1 MCACRTLPKY
11 FFLPISTR
19 SRNSSRHPPHQMC
32 ISTGMCQ
39 EREKNVRDSGN
50 GFPPG
55 PLRTRRPISAP
66 FTTFGPPSTPGP
78 TSLSVRARLFIGS
91 TQPPLSVTHRDSYD
105 CMLVVWS
112 LRRPRACLSL
122 RPLRTSTRR
131 YASVSNS
138 RDGHVHLLPPSF
150 PIGLTSALG
159 PTAGS
164 VFDSLMSGLSAPIL
178 IPPYSTRTLGLLLP
192 DPRPSPRT
200 IFLFM

>member
-1 MCACRTLPKY
+1 MGRRMGKIPATGSAEFSAGSMPDFRVVRCP
-11 FFLPISTR
+11 R
-19 SRNSSRHPPHQMC
+19 SRAVHFR
-32 ISTGMCQ
+32 
-39 EREKNVRDSGN
+39 
-50 GFPPG
+50 
-55 PLRTRRPISAP
+55 
-66 FTTFGPPSTPGP
+66 P
-78 TSLSVRARLFIGS
+78 TSLSLRACLSVGS
-91 TQPPLSVTHRDSYD
+91 TRPPLSVTRRDSSD